1 MSKLFAIILLPIF
14 LYNTTGF
21 YFHFKWQTNILKKT
35 IHTRYSDEDLVTLQN
50 IPANQLSFIDEGK
63 ECLYKG
69 EMYDIISV
77 SQSDN
82 YYTIV
87 AYHDAHETVALEKLN
102 KNVDDNLPV
111 GKTSKDTQKQGIKS
125 GIQTFINP
133 TSEFT
138 SDIDILVFYS
148 RNDFSYNLLSGF
160 PSLFSPPPQL

>member
-1 MSKLFAIILLPIF
+1 MWVRFPPGLQKYYLSKLFALILLPVF

-21 YFHFKWQTNILKKT
+21 YFQFRWQTNTLKQT
-35 IHTRYSDEDLVTLQN
+35 ANTRFSDEDLVTLQN

-87 AYHDAHETVALEKLN
+87 AYHDKHETAALEKLN

-111 GKTSKDTQKQGIKS
+111 GNTSKDTQKQGIKS
-125 GIQTFINP
+125 GIQSFK
-133 TSEFT
+133 
-138 SDIDILVFYS
+138 
-148 RNDFSYNLLSGF
+148 SYFRIYIRYKYYCLL
-160 PSLFSPPPQL
+160 LKK